1 MKVRITGISKVRGE
15 KPATLTDSISTMRG
29 YEKMIPGTVVTD
41 NELSDA
47 HRSAADDRKDNITT
61 GITVVPTIV
70 NEAPELVMYKEIH
83 NEGQPEPLLEEGNVN
98 AI

>member
-1 MKVRITGISKVRGE
+1 MKK
-15 KPATLTDSISTMRG
+15 MR
-29 YEKMIPGTVVTD
+29 PGTAVTD

-47 HRSAADDRKDNITT
+47 QISAADDRKDNITT

-70 NEAPELVMYKEIH
+70 NEAPELVMDKEIY
-83 NEGQPEPLLEEGNVN
+83 NEGQPEPLVEEGNVN

>member
-1 MKVRITGISKVRGE
+1 
-15 KPATLTDSISTMRG
+15 MR
-29 YEKMIPGTVVTD
+29 PGTAVTD

-47 HRSAADDRKDNITT
+47 QISAADDRKDNITT

-70 NEAPELVMYKEIH
+70 NEAPELVMDKEIY
-83 NEGQPEPLLEEGNVN
+83 NEGQPEPLVEEGNVN